1 MAYGVGVYGVFCGL
15 CGGFCKEISKKFNE
29 MKILFIIPGSGDSF
43 YCGNCFRDNLQADAL
58 RKAGHNVIIMP
69 LYLPLRQKSFQADT
83 PLFFPA
89 TTYYTEQKFFG
100 KTKMPQWLKRIT
112 GSETALKFASSMAGT
127 HTAEGTEAMT
137 LSMITGNDPA
147 FEKNVQ
153 AIIDWIRDYEQP
165 DIIHLSSTLLLGI
178 AKMLKQYFDIPI
190 ICSVQD
196 EEVWIDSLN
205 KKHAA
210 IAWEAMRENI
220 HYVNKFVTTSN
231 FYRNIIQKRIP
242 QITDI
247 EVIYPC
253 IDSKKYAKENYPTDL
268 TIGFFYRMNYLNGL
282 DILAEAFV
290 ILKKRNTIP
299 NLKLRVGGG
308 YSGFDKKFLRGVRKT
323 LSPYKNDVTIDETYN
338 LEEHLTF
345 YEKISVISVPLRF
358 DEAVGLFL
366 CEAFAAGRPAAEPTT
381 GSFPEIVGNAGV
393 LYEPN
398 NAQSLADALEKI
410 LINKELYNRSV
421 AEAKNLSINRYNEK
435 TTAQQLETIYNNTKT

>member
-1 MAYGVGVYGVFCGL
+1 
-15 CGGFCKEISKKFNE
+15 

-69 LYLPLRQKSFQADT
+69 LYLPLRQKTFQADT

-100 KTKMPQWLKRIT
+100 RKKMPKWLKRVT
-112 GSETALKFASSMAGT
+112 GSETALKLASSMAGT
-127 HTAEGTEAMT
+127 TTAEGTETMT

-153 AIIDWIRDYEQP
+153 AIVDWMKRTEKP
-165 DIIHLSSTLLLGI
+165 DIVHLSSSMLLGI
-178 AKMLKQYFDIPI
+178 AKTLKQHFNIPV
-190 ICSVQD
+190 ICSLQD
-196 EEVWIDSLN
+196 EEVWLDSLN
-205 KKHAA
+205 KKYIG
-210 IAWEAMRENI
+210 IAWDGIRENI
-220 HYVNKFVTTSN
+220 HYIDKYITTSH

-253 IDSKKYAKENYPTDL
+253 IDSRKYAKENHPADP

-308 YSGFDKKFLRGVRKT
+308 YSTFDKKFLHRVRKI
-323 LSPYKNDVTIDETYN
+323 LLPYKTDVTVDETYS

-366 CEAFAAGRPAAEPTT
+366 CEAFVVGRPAVSPAT
-381 GSFPEIVGNAGV
+381 GSFAEITGEAGI

-398 NAQSLADALEKI
+398 DAQSLANALEK
-410 LINKELYNRSV
+410 LLTDKELYSRSV
-421 AEAKNLSINRYNEK
+421 AEAKSLSINRYNEQITVK
-435 TTAQQLETIYNNTKT
+435 QLETIYNSVKN